1 MRVDCR
7 GFQVVLLVKLGIIRV
22 LSRKAWSAGALNQDY
37 MWETEV
43 ALLGQYRMVR
53 RLLQEG
59 NDKLGKVRQVVVNL
73 VGEQGLEIVR

>member
-1 MRVDCR
+1 M
-7 GFQVVLLVKLGIIRV
+7 VKLGIIRV

-43 ALLGQYRMVR
+43 ALLGWYRTVR

-73 VGEQGLEIVR
+73 VGEQGLEIVRRVEEL